1 MAAWILAQGLS
12 AERPLVIL
20 SDNSVE
26 HALFALAAQH
36 VGVPSAAI
44 SPAYSLMSK
53 DFDKLRSMVSLLEPG
68 AIYVSA
74 MQPFAA
80 ALAAIQPLHSA
91 TIVSGNAADT
101 GAISFRTIA
110 ATLETPDVAKAFA
123 AVTPDTIAK
132 FLFTSGSTGT
142 PKAVI
147 NTQRMLTSS
156 QQAKAQTWSFLEGSG
171 DGLVILDWLP
181 WSHTFGANHNFNLV
195 LRNGGTLFVD
205 GGKPAPGLFATSL
218 ANLRSVMPTVYFNVP
233 RGFDMLIAALRSDDE
248 LRRRFFSEVKFA
260 FYAGAALPQNLW
272 DALEELSIKTVGRAL
287 PMVSAWGSTETSPLA
302 TDCHFQAQRSGNIGV
317 PIPGTELKLVPSGD
331 KLEVR
336 VRGPNVTPGY
346 WKAPELTAQ
355 AFDAE
360 GFYLIG
366 DAVTF
371 ADPARPELG
380 LFFDGRVAEDFK
392 LNSGTWVSVGTL
404 RVAGIAALAPL
415 AQDIVVTGHGGD
427 EVRFLVFPNIAAC
440 RAHAGLTDSADVK
453 DVIGHDKVRH
463 SIAQGLAKLKAQSG
477 NSSGHATR
485 ALLLAEPASVD
496 GGEITDKGYINQR
509 AVLTRRAQAVATLD
523 DDGFRRM
530 DRLRRV
536 RRGTSDLARHAGT
549 SPAMT
554 KSKSFALTNL
564 LPKQLTCESF
574 RAIARFTDRA
584 VELPCRAGRKRM
596 LERSGPSGPNA
607 RAHQAGWNAG
617 ARLAVVAVARSGA
630 ALAGHGAEIL
640 VQPPQQVDQ
649 NLPLVFLQAGQQPPL
664 AFERGHDHLVVDRA
678 PARGQ
683 RDGVGAAVVGC
694 GADRDQAAL
703 LQHRKIAA
711 DRPLVEADHVADP
724 RGRNAGL
731 DRQQRHDPPFRDV
744 DAEIAL
750 IKHRRAVR
758 QLVGDEGDERRNVA
772 VEIEQRAVIGGCGL
786 HWARPARFPAKGN
799 LAHVSIIAAE
809 LRPSNRDMGQ
819 GFTRT
824 NFGRSR

>member
-1 MAAWILAQGLS
+1 MTPTAASRRDHSEALFATPSIVADRRADGSIVLKSTLPLRESARCVGDWLEHWARQAPDRIFLGDRASTEVPWNTVTYKDALKRVRSAAAWILAQGLS
-12 AERPLVIL
+12 TQRPLVIL
-20 SDNSVE
+20 SDNSVD

-44 SPAYSLMSK
+44 SPAYSLMSR
-53 DFDKLRSMVSLLEPG
+53 DFDKLRSMISLLGPG

-74 MQPFAA
+74 AKPFAA
-80 ALAAIQPLHSA
+80 ALAAIAPLHSA
-91 TIVSGNAADT
+91 VIVSSAGDSDAVAFPD
-101 GAISFRTIA
+101 IV
-110 ATLETPDVAKAFA
+110 ATPETPEVARAFA

-156 QQAKAQTWSFLEGSG
+156 QQAKAQTWSFLEQAS
-171 DGLVILDWLP
+171 DLVFLDWLP

-195 LRNGGTLFVD
+195 LRNGGTLYVD

-233 RGFDMLIAALRSDDE
+233 RGFDMLIAALRGDDE
-248 LRRRFFSEVKFA
+248 LRRRFFGEVKFA

-272 DALEELSIKTVGRAL
+272 DALEELSIRTSGHAL

-302 TDCHFQAQRSGNIGV
+302 TDCHFQAKRSGNIGV

-346 WKAPELTAQ
+346 WKVPELTVQ

-392 LNSGTWVSVGTL
+392 LNSGTWVNVGNL

-415 AQDIVVTGHGGD
+415 VQDIVVTGHGGD

-440 RAHAGLTDSADVK
+440 RAFAGLPDNAEVK
-453 DVIGHDKVRH
+453 DVIGHDKVR
-463 SIAQGLAKLKAQSG
+463 SGIAQGLAKLKAQGG

-485 ALLLAEPASVD
+485 AMLLAEPASVD

-509 AVLTRRAQAVATLD
+509 AVLTRRAAAVAVLD
-523 DDGFRRM
+523 D
-530 DRLRRV
+530 
-536 RRGTSDLARHAGT
+536 
-549 SPAMT
+549 
-554 KSKSFALTNL
+554 
-564 LPKQLTCESF
+564 
-574 RAIARFTDRA
+574 
-584 VELPCRAGRKRM
+584 
-596 LERSGPSGPNA
+596 NA
-607 RAHQAGWNAG
+607 
-617 ARLAVVAVARSGA
+617 S
-630 ALAGHGAEIL
+630 AEWI
-640 VQPPQQVDQ
+640 
-649 NLPLVFLQAGQQPPL
+649 
-664 AFERGHDHLVVDRA
+664 
-678 PARGQ
+678 
-683 RDGVGAAVVGC
+683 GC
-694 GADRDQAAL
+694 T
-703 LQHRKIAA
+703 H
-711 DRPLVEADHVADP
+711 
-724 RGRNAGL
+724 
-731 DRQQRHDPPFRDV
+731 
-744 DAEIAL
+744 
-750 IKHRRAVR
+750 
-758 QLVGDEGDERRNVA
+758 
-772 VEIEQRAVIGGCGL
+772 
-786 HWARPARFPAKGN
+786 
-799 LAHVSIIAAE
+799 
-809 LRPSNRDMGQ
+809 
-819 GFTRT
+819 
-824 NFGRSR
+824 

>member
-1 MAAWILAQGLS
+1 MLFATPAITADRRADGSVILKSTTPLRGSARCIGDWLEHWARQAPDRIFLADRVSADAPWATVTYSDALKQVRSTAAWILAQGLS

-53 DFDKLRSMVSLLEPG
+53 DFDKLKSMVALLQAG
-68 AIYVSA
+68 AIYVSSTK
-74 MQPFAA
+74 PFAA

-91 TIVSGNAADT
+91 TIVSGDAEAV
-101 GAISFRTIA
+101 SFRSIA
-110 ATLETPDVAKAFA
+110 ATPETPDVEKAFA
-123 AVTPDTIAK
+123 AITPDTVAK

-156 QQAKAQTWSFLEGSG
+156 QQAKAQTWTFLDDIGE
-171 DGLVILDWLP
+171 DLVILDWLP

-195 LRNGGTLFVD
+195 LRNGGTLHVD

-233 RGFDMLIAALRSDDE
+233 RGFDMLIAALRSDEE
-248 LRRRFFSEVKFA
+248 LRQKFFGEVKFA

-272 DALEELSIKTVGRAL
+272 DALEELSIRTVGRAL

-302 TDCHFQAQRSGNIGV
+302 TDCHFQAKRSGNIGV
-317 PIPGTELKLVPSGD
+317 PIPGTELKLVPSSD

-355 AFDAE
+355 AFDSE

-371 ADPARPELG
+371 ADPARPDLG

-427 EVRFLVFPNIAAC
+427 EVRFLVFPNIAVC
-440 RAHAGLTDSADVK
+440 RAHAGLHESADVK
-453 DVIGHDKVRH
+453 DVIGHDKVR
-463 SIAQGLAKLKAQSG
+463 SAIASGLAKLRAQSG
-477 NSSGHATR
+477 HSSGHATR

-523 DDGFRRM
+523 D
-530 DRLRRV
+530 
-536 RRGTSDLARHAGT
+536 A
-549 SPAMT
+549 
-554 KSKSFALTNL
+554 
-564 LPKQLTCESF
+564 
-574 RAIARFTDRA
+574 
-584 VELPCRAGRKRM
+584 
-596 LERSGPSGPNA
+596 
-607 RAHQAGWNAG
+607 
-617 ARLAVVAVARSGA
+617 
-630 ALAGHGAEIL
+630 
-640 VQPPQQVDQ
+640 
-649 NLPLVFLQAGQQPPL
+649 
-664 AFERGHDHLVVDRA
+664 A
-678 PARGQ
+678 PAEWI
-683 RDGVGAAVVGC
+683 GC
-694 GADRDQAAL
+694 A
-703 LQHRKIAA
+703 
-711 DRPLVEADHVADP
+711 
-724 RGRNAGL
+724 
-731 DRQQRHDPPFRDV
+731 
-744 DAEIAL
+744 
-750 IKHRRAVR
+750 
-758 QLVGDEGDERRNVA
+758 
-772 VEIEQRAVIGGCGL
+772 
-786 HWARPARFPAKGN
+786 
-799 LAHVSIIAAE
+799 S
-809 LRPSNRDMGQ
+809 
-819 GFTRT
+819 
-824 NFGRSR
+824 